1 MLTTASLMKAG
12 SDSGQAQ
19 LKRGNR
25 RALIRQ
31 LRLHPGLCR
40 AELAAALGLTKST
53 VSALTRELIDEGWL
67 VAREVVATGD
77 LGRRPTPLFIDP
89 DRLLLLGAEVG
100 LGAVRVVLTSL
111 TGDLRAS
118 HAARYDSG
126 RGAGACIETLAGLLV
141 HAAATLGAG
150 QRVIG
155 VGVGLPGGVDAAS
168 GRLVYSHQLGW
179 HDLPFGALLHA
190 ALRGTVLAGVPV
202 AIQNDADAAALGEA
216 EFNPS
221 PGADPLIFALV
232 GLGVG
237 AGVVVG
243 GRLLTGARGLAGE
256 VGHMVLQGAAGPRCS
271 CGRQGCVEA
280 FIGAQAV
287 LRAAGQAIAAAT
299 LSEGLAAL
307 QGRLAAG
314 ERPAVQAVASAGR
327 YLGVVLQNLA
337 AAYDPA
343 CIVLGGPVIELGDA
357 LLAPAAALLNGQPR
371 PASQTGPRLRVSRFG
386 ADAVAMGAAAGAG
399 ARHRLTQP
407 SAP

>member
-1 MLTTASLMKAG
+1 MTASPMKAG
-12 SDSGQAQ
+12 SHGGQAQ

-31 LRLHPGLCR
+31 LRHRPGLSR
-40 AELAAALGLTKST
+40 VELAAALGLTKST
-53 VSALTRELIDEGWL
+53 VSALTRELIAEGWL

-77 LGRRPTPLFIDP
+77 IGRRPTPLFIDP

-100 LGAVRVVLTSL
+100 PGEVRVVLTSL
-111 TGDLRAS
+111 TGDRRAT
-118 HAARYDSG
+118 HTARYDHG
-126 RGAGACIETLAGLLV
+126 HGTAACLETLARLLV
-141 HAAATLGAG
+141 DAAESLSDT
-150 QRVIG
+150 QRIIG
-155 VGVGLPGGVDAAS
+155 VGVGLPGGVEAAS
-168 GRLVYSHQLGW
+168 GRLVYAHHLGW
-179 HDLPFGALLHA
+179 HDLPFGPLLRA

-202 AIQNDADAAALGEA
+202 FIQNDADAAALGET

-221 PGADPLIFALV
+221 RGADPLIFALV

-243 GRLLTGARGLAGE
+243 GRPLSGAHGLAGE
-256 VGHMVLQGAAGPRCS
+256 VGHMVLQQAAGPRCS

-280 FIGAQAV
+280 LIGARAV
-287 LRAAGQAIAAAT
+287 LRAGGQHGTASPLPNA
-299 LSEGLAAL
+299 LAAL
-307 QGRLAAG
+307 RTQLAAG
-314 ERPAVQAVASAGR
+314 EARAVQAVASAGR

-357 LLAPAAALLNGQPR
+357 LLAPAIAVLQDPPR
-371 PASQTGPRLRVSRFG
+371 AGAMAGPLLRVSRFG

-399 ARHRLTQP
+399 HRLMQ
-407 SAP
+407 APAP